1 MILIN
6 CNGLISVRFYK
17 IIQSVLWDWNIILI
31 LEGLFFRYKSSPFDF
46 ANDRNVYFL
55 DIFKYV
61 LNPTVSSPNHY

>member
-31 LEGLFFRYKSSPFDF
+31 LEGLFSDTKAVLLI
-46 ANDRNVYFL
+46 ANDRNGVFFIY
-55 DIFKYV
+55 I
-61 LNPTVSSPNHY
+61 